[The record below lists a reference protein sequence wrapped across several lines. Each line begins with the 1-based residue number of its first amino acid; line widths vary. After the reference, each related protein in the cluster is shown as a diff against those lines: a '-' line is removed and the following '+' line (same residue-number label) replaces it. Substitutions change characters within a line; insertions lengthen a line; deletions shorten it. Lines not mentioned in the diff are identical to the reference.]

1 MITKSDVDEYGL
13 SLELPSFYSLEHDK
27 LSHNLEEWSFSNLEE
42 GSFSDR
48 IAQAIETKLI
58 DGEPTVLR
66 QPSAEHITRATQL
79 LKQGRTFIQLGTEAQ
94 DETKPILLYYGLSQT
109 WGFFVAS
116 FLDHGDL
123 PRTHGLSVISS
134 TAGFRVKMH
143 RSGAF
148 TRLVDL
154 LAILGIRSQYSS
166 VLLDDTGKI
175 SESSSERK
183 YPFDIPLETLHGYFA
198 EHWKMTTSSHQGVL
212 LDQDSYMLTFVASFF
227 ARYRPE
233 VWKRIVEGLDGDT
246 SMISFRG
253 AFKRVP
259 LMYRKA
265 VATFMGTVRHSAPEN
280 TLLAYDDDESH
291 GFNFTL
297 DSRL

>member
-1 MITKSDVDEYGL
+1 MITKSEIDDYGL
-13 SLELPSFYSLEHDK
+13 SLELPSFYSHEHDK
-27 LSHNLEEWSFSNLEE
+27 LSRNLDEWSFSTLEK
-42 GSFSDR
+42 GSLSDR
-48 IAQAIETKLI
+48 IAQAIETGLI
-58 DGEPTVLR
+58 DGEPTVVR

-79 LKQGRTFIQLGTEAQ
+79 LKQGRIFIQLGTEAQ
-94 DETKPILLYYGLSQT
+94 DEIKPILLYYGLSQT

-116 FLDHGDL
+116 FLDHGDP
-123 PRTHGLSVISS
+123 PRTHGLSVTSS
-134 TAGFRVKMH
+134 TAGFHVKMH

-154 LAILGIRSQYSS
+154 LAILGIQSQYSS

-175 SESSSERK
+175 SESTSERK
-183 YPFDIPLETLHGYFA
+183 YPFDISLGTLHSYFA
-198 EHWKMTTSSHQGVL
+198 EHWKMTSSMHQGML

-233 VWKRIVEGLDGDT
+233 IWKRIVEGLDEDT
-246 SMISFRG
+246 PMISFRA

-265 VATFMGTVRHSAPEN
+265 VAAFMGAVRHSSPKN
-280 TLLAYDDDESH
+280 TLLAYNEDEGHGMAFTRDSH
-291 GFNFTL
+291 I
-297 DSRL
+297 